1 MSTVNPITGV
11 AANDYTDYAER
22 TGVETHNAGSANTDA
37 FSAILY
43 ETLKEL
49 NTGLITDAGTTASAS
64 PFGMP
69 GSFMPIPSQS
79 QSLEQAIETASSTG
93 NSNDAMVA
101 LLMMMVMMQSNQ
113 GGDFSILMQVMAA
126 MIGNLQKPNEVR
138 HDFLMKS
145 GGEPYTLDTIDQNVF
160 NTDISAASNMGSHGY
175 GKPIPALSETGE
187 VDLPLQWWRPTTPVI
202 VNTPGQRSPA
212 MLRAVVD
219 QFNVDKAERYRPGR
233 EGNTY
238 CNIFVWDVTRAMGAE
253 LPFYTDPATGEPR
266 YHPDTKGAKA
276 MGAIAMDKWL
286 QDHGE
291 KYGWQEIDAQAAQMH
306 ANMGRPV
313 VTTAGSIGH
322 VQIVVPSKD
331 GSFDPVRGVTIAQA
345 GRQNSNY
352 MYISGSYN
360 AHRLNNHV
368 RYWVHQ

>member
-1 MSTVNPITGV
+1 MSTVNSITGV
-11 AANDYTDYAER
+11 AATEHTEYAER
-22 TGVETHNAGSANTDA
+22 TGVATQNTGSSNADAFNAILNQTLSNMNTNTGTGANAGLA
-37 FSAILY
+37 
-43 ETLKEL
+43 
-49 NTGLITDAGTTASAS
+49 
-64 PFGMP
+64 GMP
-69 GSFMPIPSQS
+69 GAFLPVQS
-79 QSLEQAIETASSTG
+79 QNDALEQAIMTASDSG
-93 NSNDAMVA
+93 SSNDAMIA
-101 LLMMMVMMQSNQ
+101 LVMMLMMMQSSE
-113 GGDFSILMQVMAA
+113 GGDFSVMMQFMAT
-126 MIGNLQKPNEVR
+126 MLGNIINPDELR
-138 HDFLMKS
+138 HEFMMNS
-145 GGEPYTLDTIDQNVF
+145 GGDPFILDTMDRHIFAKPMPDMSD
-160 NTDISAASNMGSHGY
+160 T
-175 GKPIPALSETGE
+175 GK
-187 VDLPLQWWRPTTPVI
+187 VVLPLEWWRPAKPIIT
-202 VNTPGQRSPA
+202 NTPGRRSPDA
-212 MLRAVVD
+212 LRAVVE
-219 QFNVDKAERYRPGR
+219 QFNVESAERYRPGR

-253 LPFYTDPATGEPR
+253 LPFYTDRETGEPR

-291 KYGWQEIDAQAAQMH
+291 RYGWQEIDAETAQRH

-313 VTTAGSIGH
+313 VTTSGSIGH

-368 RYWVHQ
+368 RYWVHP